1 MKKSAAFAILIKKL
15 RLEHGLSGEQL
26 AKLINVS
33 QQQIS
38 RYEREVTELKLAHL
52 EKIAAAFRIDFWQ
65 FMHEAQ
71 KIDKSDN
78 LNPNI

>member
-38 RYEREVTELKLAHL
+38 RYEREVTELKLAQADSSPKCNAKPPFL
-52 EKIAAAFRIDFWQ
+52 APQTPPKVV
-65 FMHEAQ
+65 
-71 KIDKSDN
+71 
-78 LNPNI
+78 

>member
-38 RYEREVTELKLAHL
+38 RYEREVTELKLGKVRFNRH
-52 EKIAAAFRIDFWQ
+52 
-65 FMHEAQ
+65 M
-71 KIDKSDN
+71 
-78 LNPNI
+78 